1 MRPIVKVGT
10 RNVILYYEQDSRVSS
25 HYVIANGTLPI
36 IPFWPIISLRPL
48 PPPRFSH
55 DLGLWKPA
63 RPNAVTVLAVFL
75 FRAEAFR
82 QGHGRFSASQLPHLR
97 AFLLFRFPTFLL
109 SYLFAFLLFG
119 LYAFLPFSLFGFLA
133 SCPSVLLFSTKA
145 MSVDAEEN
153 SVAQLQKNMDLA
165 FSHFDDGTLPLEQII
180 THKVCR
186 KFLKLTRLYRLPM
199 PNLKDGV
206 KQATYY
212 SRVKVRKL
220 LETVLERYGL
230 AVIFLYSQAT
240 NETQLRHM
248 DIKFMVGHA
257 KPWSRKAVQSQ
268 RLKEIV
274 KYLSQQL
281 LSPDTGRKHEGPVQI
296 HG

>member
-1 MRPIVKVGT
+1 MTLGCGSRRVQT
-10 RNVILYYEQDSRVSS
+10 RS
-25 HYVIANGTLPI
+25 
-36 IPFWPIISLRPL
+36 PFWPSSFFEP
-48 PPPRFSH
+48 
-55 DLGLWKPA
+55 K
-63 RPNAVTVLAVFL
+63 
-75 FRAEAFR
+75 
-82 QGHGRFSASQLPHLR
+82 LPHLR
-97 AFLLFRFPTFLL
+97 AFLLSNFSAFLPFCF
-109 SYLFAFLLFG
+109 SAFLLFG

-133 SCPSVLLFSTKA
+133 SCPSVLLFSIKA

-199 PNLKDGV
+199 SNLKDGV